1 MKLKNFLELTPLID
15 VFLILL
21 FVFMI
26 NQKEQEQAFEQEKIQ
41 LSGDLK
47 ASYEKLADQKLKSS
61 TFESSL
67 SESDKKIKMYEQE
80 LLAQKEL
87 LEKSTEE
94 ISRKLMDLFGQTSYS
109 LEKKVLDR
117 ELTPDFYYQ
126 YLEQLQKTDLI
137 DSTKIIQ
144 QIMVLGELKAYA
156 TIINIYVDNDNQVL
170 LNGKALPISLGEF
183 DENTGDFD
191 LEMKESFIKGLIIEL
206 ENHYE
211 KQKKSKEK
219 LGEIVMI
226 TFGHAEKTLTGVI
239 RITESVL
246 RKYFAETRQIE
257 GNSKKIFYSNM
268 GYFPFL

>member
-1 MKLKNFLELTPLID
+1 MKLKNLLELTPLID

-26 NQKEQEQAFEQEKIQ
+26 NQKEGEQAFETEKNQIE
-41 LSGDLK
+41 GELK
-47 ASYEKLADQKLKSS
+47 ASLEKLADQQQKSLAY
-61 TFESSL
+61 ESSL
-67 SESDKKIKMYEQE
+67 DESERKIKMYEQE

-87 LEKSTEE
+87 LEKSTAE

-109 LEKKVLDR
+109 LENKVLDG

-126 YLEQLQKTDLI
+126 YLDQLQNTDI
-137 DSTKIIQ
+137 VDSTKIIQ
-144 QIMVLGELKAYA
+144 QIMVLGELKAYS
-156 TIINIYVDNDNQVL
+156 TIINIYVNNNNQVL
-170 LNGKALPISLGEF
+170 INGKTLSISLGEF
-183 DENTGDFD
+183 DENTGDFAP
-191 LEMKESFIKGLIIEL
+191 EMKESFETGLKNEL

-211 KQKKSKEK
+211 VQKKSREK

-239 RITESVL
+239 KLTDSISRAFYS
-246 RKYFAETRQIE
+246 ETRQIE
-257 GNSKKIFYSNM
+257 GNSKKIFYSNL